1 MNCLHTLAKFHFLI
15 FTIDWSVHIQDIYI
29 SAMISHNNPKAA
41 PKEAQPLTFPKHPH
55 PYMFSILCPR
65 GRQHHATRPKPPE
78 GHTTPTN
85 TKTQHKCTTK
95 TLLNVILATA
105 NLQINTNHAIIAS
118 ITHISRHNIPFPKK
132 YHPAAWH
139 QQHPR
144 NNTEQFEKK

>member
-1 MNCLHTLAKFHFLI
+1 
-15 FTIDWSVHIQDIYI
+15 
-29 SAMISHNNPKAA
+29 MISHNNPKAA

-55 PYMFSILCPR
+55 PYIFSILCPR

-85 TKTQHKCTTK
+85 IKIQHKCMTQ

-118 ITHISRHNIPFPKK
+118 IPHISRHNIPFPKNTIQL
-132 YHPAAWH
+132 HDT
-139 QQHPR
+139 
-144 NNTEQFEKK
+144 NNIPETIQSNLKKIDGFVISGVGPPKEQLQDMQYSNKTY